1 MPVSRR
7 FSLYFNYLESL
18 VSSMASFLADL
29 DFIVY
34 NYNKKSWIYMWVL
47 SLISTSL
54 CIAPS
59 ALFILELVFFFSQQ
73 IKCHTN
79 CRLSGG
85 SDHESPL
92 LLYQCCKSR
101 LSARL
106 GSCLM
111 CLQGFV
117 SIWNSWTHLIVFTI
131 VRSLFFH
138 WAVTCNEPVKWHSF
152 IFITSTELTV
162 LE

>member
-34 NYNKKSWIYMWVL
+34 HYNKKSWNLYVSPLFDIYFTMYCPL
-47 SLISTSL
+47 SLVYFRTS
-54 CIAPS
+54 
-59 ALFILELVFFFSQQ
+59 FFFSQQ

-79 CRLSGG
+79 CRFSGG